1 VADKAPYN
9 EKELLHQ
16 LAAGSE
22 EAFRMLFNAYRNKLY
37 TYIYKLSGSAEA
49 AEDTVHDVFLK
60 LWVQRERLTEIQNLN
75 AYLYRMAHNDAF
87 TVFRRMAKE
96 TLILAELQK
105 EQGNDERGGG
115 EEKIVQEEVRAFVR
129 QAIDKLTPQQKLV
142 FLLSRQDGLK
152 HDEIAQRLN
161 ITKNTVK
168 NHIVEAL
175 KFLREEIGDRYGT
188 DAVIIFVL
196 YNLMA
201 V

>member
-1 VADKAPYN
+1 MADKAPYN